1 VQGGEFTEG
10 KAMNGKL
17 IVILIASISMIACT
31 TMRTIDREKYE
42 LTEKLEVGDH
52 LVVYETTGRIVDM
65 KLDSIEGDYLQGTS
79 TDGYPTMVDVNI
91 NDIEKIEVEKI
102 DGVRTTLAVVGGAII
117 IVPLVIIAA
126 LTGVMFQQ

>member
-1 VQGGEFTEG
+1 
-10 KAMNGKL
+10 MNGKL

-31 TMRTIDREKYE
+31 TMRTIDQEKYE
-42 LTEKLEVGDH
+42 LTEKLEIGDH

-102 DGVRTTLAVVGGAII
+102 DGACRRIYTFPVFTPGRIRHGKGT
-117 IVPLVIIAA
+117 P
-126 LTGVMFQQ
+126 